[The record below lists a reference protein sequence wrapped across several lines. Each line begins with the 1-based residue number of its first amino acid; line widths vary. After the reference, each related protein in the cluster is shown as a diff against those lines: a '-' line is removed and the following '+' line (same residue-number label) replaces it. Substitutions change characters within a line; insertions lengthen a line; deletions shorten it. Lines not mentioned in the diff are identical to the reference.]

1 MAGSRAKLSVDAA
14 AFVPDFIQAAAPASA
29 VTGPLNVDAMIAI
42 EREMLSA
49 SLRTA
54 VVASLQEKHGATA
67 SFILVSTMRCATG
80 GEPAAAIRMAAP
92 ASPASERRG
101 RASFSLAASRG
112 PSGAGAT
119 PPCCPALAATWTAR
133 VAKAAPVAQ

>member
-92 ASPASERRG
+92 ASPASAALRFRSLPAADPLG
-101 RASFSLAASRG
+101 RAPPRPAARRWQRPG
-112 PSGAGAT
+112 PHA
-119 PPCCPALAATWTAR
+119 
-133 VAKAAPVAQ
+133 